1 MVILSYVLQTIS
13 TLILMT
19 ALLSKGANMNLIQIL
34 LLLGNVV
41 AGFGYIAAG
50 STGINAALSCFISGI
65 PSLINYY
72 LQRKNKPIPIWLI
85 IIYAVGF
92 VTMNVLASGFTVPC
106 IFAIA
111 AAMCFV
117 MSVVQSTGK
126 MFRFWCLFNTVAW
139 MTYDIVAETYSGL
152 IIHVTMFVFT
162 VVGMILHDRKIKE
175 KTAE

>member
-19 ALLSKGANMNLIQIL
+19 ALLSKGVNMNLIQIL
-34 LLLGNVV
+34 LLSGNVI

-50 STGINAALSCFISGI
+50 ATGINAALSCFLSGI
-65 PSLINYY
+65 PSIINYS
-72 LQRKNKPIPIWLI
+72 LQRKNKPIPAWLI
-85 IIYAVGF
+85 AIYAVSF
-92 VTMNVLASGFTVPC
+92 ITMNIVASGFTVPC

-126 MFRFWCLFNTVAW
+126 MFRFWCLFNNVAW

-152 IIHVTMFVFT
+152 IIHVTMFLFT
-162 VVGMILHDRKIKE
+162 VFGMLLHDRKKKE
-175 KTAE
+175 KTA

>member
-1 MVILSYVLQTIS
+1 MITLSYILQTVS

-19 ALLSKGANMNLIQIL
+19 ALLLKGANMNLIQIL
-34 LLLGNVV
+34 LLSGNVV

-50 STGINAALSCFISGI
+50 SAGINAALSCFLAGI
-65 PSLINYY
+65 PSLINYS

-85 IIYAVGF
+85 VIYAISF
-92 VTMNVLASGFTVPC
+92 ITMNILASGFTVPC
-106 IFAIA
+106 LFSIA

-126 MFRFWCLFNTVAW
+126 AFRFWCLFNNVAW
-139 MTYDIVAETYSGL
+139 MLYDIVAATYSGL
-152 IIHVTMFVFT
+152 IIHVTMFAFT
-162 VVGMILHDRKIKE
+162 VVGIVLHDRKKRE